1 MTEPDLVRAQ
11 LQNEVVVAIILKV
24 LVHLADVGMV
34 QRLVNPDFAH
44 ELALRSAS
52 RRNLLEILGLGQA
65 RLLHH
70 LARVL
75 LPRPNAR
82 QLIHNRKPTLLISIL
97 RQPREPC
104 RSASQRDSGPR
115 SWSWSRPVP

>member
-1 MTEPDLVRAQ
+1 MICSKKYCTSGSVRHFRTRSRCASVYRVNPGTEPNLVRAQ

-34 QRLVNPDFAH
+34 QRLVNPNFAH
-44 ELALRSAS
+44 ELALRPAS

-70 LARVL
+70 LARIL
-75 LPRPNAR
+75 LPRSNAR
-82 QLIHNRKPTLLISIL
+82 
-97 RQPREPC
+97 
-104 RSASQRDSGPR
+104 
-115 SWSWSRPVP
+115 